1 MNRKPIPTRLA
12 LAAAVALLQLSA
24 AQALVAAC
32 IWVVVF
38 VSVSGNPSL
47 IRIELFIFPAMAC
60 ILNMG
65 FTFCDYARISHINL
79 LKSLS
84 AAVAVVLPLM
94 IALAGAAQWK
104 ILAFVIAIAFAIY
117 RYRRMINAPRSLPI
131 GWLAD

>member
-1 MNRKPIPTRLA
+1 LPGAPVDQSVNRWLTHYLVWSR
-12 LAAAVALLQLSA
+12 V
-24 AQALVAAC
+24 QALVAAC

-38 VSVSGNPSL
+38 VSLLGNFSL
-47 IRIELFIFPAMAC
+47 IRIELFVFPAMAC

-65 FTFCDYARISHINL
+65 FTFCDYARISNINL

-84 AAVAVVLPLM
+84 AAIVVVLPLM
-94 IALAGAAQWK
+94 IALAGATHWK